1 MAYTYVKPQQTY
13 GPGGITYGQYSD
25 FFRQNPYQNQYANLL
40 GRLQGYSGTLMN
52 RNLQA
57 NPLGTIFSN
66 PNQFKSQFGY
76 SSNAV
81 SPDNP
86 NLSKWMANLRGGQQN
101 LLNQAVNRMANA
113 GIASSRGGMGVMGG
127 MDPRSQMAQ
136 HATGQLAQQYSTDFS
151 KAVEWER
158 QNAELQNQTA
168 NAMAQMYA
176 NVYGTDMQ
184 TAANLLQQELQ
195 GTKYSADDLNAYLNA
210 MYGAYA
216 QDTAWTNQ
224 QIANR
229 PNEQW
234 QQRQRYQQQRQWDE
248 ERAKQY
254 EINRLISTWPQQP
267 QGRDWYGWTQS
278 QNNLLQYLTT
288 GAFPFATQQKQHVPV
303 TSILTPAEQSS
314 AAANQYWSG
323 LIGEQT
329 QALRNLYGIR

>member
-1 MAYTYVKPQQTY
+1 
-13 GPGGITYGQYSD
+13 
-25 FFRQNPYQNQYANLL
+25 
-40 GRLQGYSGTLMN
+40 
-52 RNLQA
+52 
-57 NPLGTIFSN
+57 
-66 PNQFKSQFGY
+66 
-76 SSNAV
+76 
-81 SPDNP
+81 
-86 NLSKWMANLRGGQQN
+86 
-101 LLNQAVNRMANA
+101 
-113 GIASSRGGMGVMGG
+113 
-127 MDPRSQMAQ
+127 
-136 HATGQLAQQYSTDFS
+136 
-151 KAVEWER
+151 
-158 QNAELQNQTA
+158 
-168 NAMAQMYA
+168 
-176 NVYGTDMQ
+176 MQ